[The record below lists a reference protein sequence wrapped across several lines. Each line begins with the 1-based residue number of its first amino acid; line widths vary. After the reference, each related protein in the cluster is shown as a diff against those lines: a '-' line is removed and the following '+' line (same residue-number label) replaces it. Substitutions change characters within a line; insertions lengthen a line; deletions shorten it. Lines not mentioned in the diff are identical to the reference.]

1 MRSYYHPQ
9 IKSRNSLIV
18 AHILSYCL
26 IRWFSYRVHKIEL
39 LEPLLQGKN
48 MDKKP
53 NKNYRRNLRAK
64 ETV

>member
-1 MRSYYHPQ
+1 MTTPKLKVETHFG
-9 IKSRNSLIV
+9 LMV